1 LRREPGEDGG
11 WWSREKKVSRGVY
24 ADICE
29 ACDQRGWNGGDG
41 GQPHRRVLARDPTM
55 ADPQTDVSRPSA
67 LPSAGLLHRHLAK
80 PQQSQS
86 EKSSSEY
93 LDSIEEEWNKKVD
106 MDVET
111 LVDGMVDI
119 VSLAS
124 VS

>member
-1 LRREPGEDGG
+1 MVDGG
-11 WWSREKKVSRGVY
+11 AEK
-24 ADICE
+24 
-29 ACDQRGWNGGDG
+29 
-41 GQPHRRVLARDPTM
+41 RRSVEECMPISARDVTSEGGTERMEAKRIDVLTRDPLM